1 MKSPQTLPK
10 RRETFLPF
18 HVPSVEEADIQ
29 GVVETLRSGW
39 LTTGPRTREFE
50 ESFASYVGSPRAVA
64 VNSCTAG
71 LHVALAALDLKSQDE
86 VITTPYTFVA
96 TVEAIL
102 LAGARPILV
111 DVEHDSLNMDP
122 ARVEAAITAHT
133 RAIVPVHFAGHPCEM
148 DPILESAR
156 RRGIRV
162 IEDAAHALPAVYR
175 GKRIGSIGDC
185 TAFSFY
191 ATKNLTTG
199 EGGML
204 TTSDPELETRMRRL
218 SLHGMSRD
226 AWNRYAEGGSWYYEV
241 LDLGFKYNMT
251 DLQASLGLTQLPRLD
266 GYARRR
272 EELVERYRRGLE
284 GMSEL
289 ELPSIPRDGKHA
301 WHLFVI
307 RLRPERLRID
317 REGFIRKL
325 TEMQIGASVH
335 FIPVP
340 LHPYY
345 RRRLGLTP
353 DDFPIALENYRRAIS
368 LPLYPRMELEDVDYV
383 SEVVRWI
390 VETHRR

>member
-1 MKSPQTLPK
+1 VKSPQTLPK